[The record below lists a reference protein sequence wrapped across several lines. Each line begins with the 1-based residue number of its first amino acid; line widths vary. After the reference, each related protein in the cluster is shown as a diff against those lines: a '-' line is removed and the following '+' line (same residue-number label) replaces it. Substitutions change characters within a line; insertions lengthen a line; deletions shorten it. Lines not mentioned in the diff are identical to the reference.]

1 MGIIDIGKEP
11 VGSQGRASGSVR
23 RIMLSNEAGFPY
35 CL

>member
-23 RIMLSNEAGFPY
+23 RIMLRKK
-35 CL
+35 